1 MSRPVFPYHAPDISA
16 LARSLS
22 TQLAKQ
28 WAEHAQPP
36 SHVQLLNML
45 ARAVGQQNFQQ
56 FRAQAQATP
65 SLVLPSI
72 AADPAAK
79 RAAQVQLPAGDVLRL
94 LRHFDAQ
101 GRLLRWPGKFSEQ
114 LPCLWVVCRQIPAQR
129 EMSER
134 AINEYIKRAEC
145 FGDHVLLR
153 RELVNYGLLTR
164 TPDGKV
170 YRRIEQAVP
179 EAIQALLAA
188 VQARGA

>member
-56 FRAQAQATP
+56 FRAQAPATP
-65 SLVLPSI
+65 SPVLPSI

-164 TPDGKV
+164 TTDGKV
-170 YRRIEQAVP
+170 YHRIEQAVP
-179 EAIQALLAA
+179 EAIQALFAA